1 MLARDVST
9 LPDRCTDR
17 EFARRHE
24 AVRRA
29 MREQGIDCLL
39 VYGNSQG
46 WQNVFYLS
54 NHWDL
59 VSCFLV
65 FPADGEPVLVT
76 GVYPHLA
83 AVRAVSVVP
92 DIRFGGRQAVDLVAG
107 ILEQRGFVRRR
118 IGIVEADSYRMPGIP
133 HRDKQRL
140 LERLPDAEFSTKTA
154 LLEAIRRRKSPEEM
168 DVLRGCAALTDLAFE
183 RLVNAIRPGVT
194 EHDLATVIAGSPGDT
209 VAVLVGSTSMAR
221 PDVPNPSIRPTS
233 RALRNG
239 DVVMVELS
247 KGGAGYAGQLHGMVS
262 LGPPTDR
269 FSQAYD
275 LALTAYDRICGVLR
289 DGCSPGEVAA
299 AAQNILDAGY
309 EIGNPLTHGFGLG
322 IESGLHVG
330 VPGHPA
336 YWPPGDFQFRTGASL
351 TIEPNPCTPDMTF
364 GATAGAMVI
373 VQQTGCEQIHKAIH
387 RRIIAV

>member
-1 MLARDVST
+1 MLARDVSS

-17 EFARRHE
+17 EFARRHDT
-24 AVRRA
+24 VRRA
-29 MREQGIDCLL
+29 MRDQGIDCLL

-65 FPADGEPVLVT
+65 FPADSEPVLVT

-83 AVRAVSVVP
+83 AVRAVSVVE
-92 DIRFGGRQAVDLVAG
+92 DIRFGGRQAVDVVAG
-107 ILEQRGFVRRR
+107 ILETRGLGRSR
-118 IGIVEADSYRMPGIP
+118 IGLVEADSYRMPGIP
-133 HRDKQRL
+133 HRDMQRV
-140 LERLPDAEFSTKTA
+140 LERLPHAQISTTTV

-168 DVLRGCAALTDLAFE
+168 DVLRACAGLTDHAFE
-183 RLVNAIRPGVT
+183 RVVNAIRPGVT

-209 VAVLVGSTSMAR
+209 IAVLVGSTAMAS
-221 PDVPNPSIRPTS
+221 PELPNPSIRPTS
-233 RALRNG
+233 RTLRRS

-262 LGPPTDR
+262 LGPATER
-269 FSQAYD
+269 FAQAYD

-289 DGCSPGEVAA
+289 DGCSPQQVAA

-322 IESGLHVG
+322 IEAGLHVG

-336 YWPPGDFQFRTGASL
+336 YWPPGDFHFRTGASL
-351 TIEPNPCTPDMTF
+351 TIEPNPCTSDMTF

-373 VQQTGCEQIHKAIH
+373 VQENGCEQIHKAIH
-387 RRIIAV
+387 RSIIAV